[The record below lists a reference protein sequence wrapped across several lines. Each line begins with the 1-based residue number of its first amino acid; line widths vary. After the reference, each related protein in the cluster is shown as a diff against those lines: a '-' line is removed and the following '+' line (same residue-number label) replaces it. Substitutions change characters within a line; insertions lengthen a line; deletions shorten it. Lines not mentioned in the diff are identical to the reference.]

1 MLVWRLFYLFPIY
14 SDEESV
20 DCEVEGVFFKLK

>member
-20 DCEVEGVFFKLK
+20 DCEVEGVFLN